1 MTETNENN
9 GSLAGAHCPQCQEVC
24 VYEVSDELARS
35 GFESIQIACHA
46 CGHVFKTVIPEDKR
60 LPAIE
65 EPEAEDIAHTEEHLP
80 EESPIFEEDE
90 AAFARP
96 EPSQQKP
103 KRRMIYASLAG
114 AMVLLFAIAGV
125 MMVITSQN
133 MRDNALAGLEEAQP
147 VPQEVMPKT
156 EDVALVPAQE
166 EPADNEVAESPQPQP
181 SVTANKDQF
190 QITDRGYTISKNDLG
205 TIMNI
210 KVSVVNNGDA
220 PAKPEKMVL
229 HLMSPEGVILMT
241 WPMVS
246 TGDLIAPKSA
256 RTYSAQLIEPPQD
269 AATLEVEIQ

>member
-35 GFESIQIACHA
+35 SYESIQIACHA

-60 LPAIE
+60 LPAVIE
-65 EPEAEDIAHTEEHLP
+65 PVSEDIPHA
-80 EESPIFEEDE
+80 EESLHLEED
-90 AAFARP
+90 AAFAVP
-96 EPSQQKP
+96 QLSQQKP
-103 KRRMIYASLAG
+103 KRRMIYAGLAG
-114 AMVLLFAIAGV
+114 VMVLLFAVAGV
-125 MMVITSQN
+125 MMIITSQN

-156 EDVALVPAQE
+156 EDVAVVPAQE
-166 EPADNEVAESPQPQP
+166 EPLENTVAESPEAQPL
-181 SVTANKDQF
+181 VTAKKDQF

-229 HLMSPEGVILMT
+229 HILSPEGVILMT

-269 AATLEVEIQ
+269 AATVEVEIH